1 MWIDVINLKD
11 FYKSSIG
18 MIAQQSISRQ
28 LRIMWPNVSE
38 QNVLCIGYGLPYLD
52 LFRDEA
58 TRTIAAMPAAQG
70 VLRWPQNAQNLAT
83 LVDETELP
91 FQDLSVDRVL
101 LIHALEYAENIHP
114 LLREIWRILT
124 GSGKLIV
131 VAPNRKGLWA
141 LLEKTPFGNGQPF
154 SQRQLSRLLRDNLFV
169 PLKTHPA
176 LFTPPSQS
184 KMILSSA
191 AAWDKVGGLTFKT
204 FSGVMLSEATKQL
217 YATRIT
223 PIKETKG
230 RYLPVNKETTR
241 T

>member
-1 MWIDVINLKD
+1 
-11 FYKSSIG
+11 
-18 MIAQQSISRQ
+18 
-28 LRIMWPNVSE
+28 
-38 QNVLCIGYGLPYLD
+38 
-52 LFRDEA
+52 
-58 TRTIAAMPAAQG
+58 MPAAQG

-83 LVDETELP
+83 LVDEMELP

-141 LLEKTPFGNGQPF
+141 LLERTPFGYGQPF
-154 SQRQLSRLLRDNLFV
+154 SQRQLSILLRENLFV

-191 AAWDKVGGLTFKT
+191 AAWEKIGRFTFKT

-217 YATRIT
+217 YATRLT

-230 RYLPVNKETTR
+230 SYLPANKETPR